1 MRALNLILI
10 STLGGLWVYFAV
22 EVAPQDATPPVAVQA
37 DGEKLS
43 AATLNNEGVRLDRE
57 GRRGDALAYLE
68 RAHQFRPRD
77 AVIAGNVEHQRARVA
92 KRGWARVLAGGTLF
106 VILFVGATTFF
117 RIVRWVRDRA
127 RLARIRLRGDPWL
140 RIEKREKAAEMPLRF
155 TEPVGPLLRRHPLT
169 IVWSSAKHGKHMKS
183 RPPVRAD
190 GRAVTVRLDHDRLE
204 RLRRHPGDWKGFLY
218 LGRTAVGETA
228 ARVV

>member
-10 STLGGLWVYFAV
+10 SALAGLWVYFAV
-22 EVAPQDATPPVAVQA
+22 EVAPKDATPPVAVRA

-43 AATLNNEGVRLDRE
+43 AATLNNEGVRLARQ

-77 AVIAGNVEHQRARVA
+77 TVIAGNVERQRAGVA

-106 VILFVGATTFF
+106 VILFVGATTILRF
-117 RIVRWVRDRA
+117 VRWIRDRG

-140 RIEKREKAAEMPLRF
+140 RVEKRDSSAEMPLRF
-155 TEPVGPLLRRHPLT
+155 SEPVGPLLRRHPLT

-190 GRAVTVRLDHDRLE
+190 GRAVTVELDQDRLA
-204 RLRRHPGDWKGFLY
+204 RLRRYPGDWKGFLY
-218 LGRTAVGETA
+218 VGRTAVGETA

>member
-10 STLGGLWVYFAV
+10 STLAGLWAWFAV
-22 EVAPQDATPPVAVQA
+22 EVAPQKSSRPVAVKA

-77 AVIAGNVEHQRARVA
+77 EVVARNVELQRARVA
-92 KRGWARVLAGGTLF
+92 KRGWSRVLGGGTLF
-106 VILFVGATTFF
+106 VILFVGTTTLVRF
-117 RIVRWVRDRA
+117 VRWARDRA
-127 RLARIRLRGDPWL
+127 RLARIRLRGDPWV
-140 RIEKREKAAEMPLRF
+140 RIEEREDTAEMPLRF
-155 TEPVGPLLRRHPLT
+155 SEPVGPLLRRHPLT
-169 IVWSSAKHGKHMKS
+169 VVWSSAKHGKHMKS
-183 RPPVRAD
+183 RPPVRAE
-190 GRAVTVRLDHDRLE
+190 GRAATIRLDRDRLE
-204 RLRRHPGDWKGFLY
+204 RLRRYPGDWKGFLY

>member
-10 STLGGLWVYFAV
+10 SALSGLWVYFAV
-22 EVAPQDATPPVAVQA
+22 EVAPLDTTRPVAVKA
-37 DGEKLS
+37 DGKELS

-57 GRRGDALAYLE
+57 GHRGDALAYLE
-68 RAHQFRPRD
+68 RAHEFRPKD
-77 AVIAGNVEHQRARVA
+77 AVIARNVESQRARVA
-92 KRGWARVLAGGTLF
+92 KRGWARMLGVGTLF
-106 VILFVGATTFF
+106 VILFVGTTT
-117 RIVRWVRDRA
+117 IVRFVRWARDKA
-127 RLARIRLRGDPWL
+127 RLSRVRLHGDPWL
-140 RIEKREKAAEMPLRF
+140 RIEERERSAEMPLRF
-155 TEPVGPLLRRHPLT
+155 SEPVGPLLRRHPLT

-183 RPPVRAD
+183 RPPVCVD
-190 GRAVTVRLDHDRLE
+190 GRALTVRLDRDRLE

>member
-1 MRALNLILI
+1 MIMRALNLILI
-10 STLGGLWVYFAV
+10 STLSGLWIYFAV
-22 EVAPQDATPPVAVQA
+22 EVAPQEAAPPVAVKA
-37 DGEKLS
+37 DNEKLS

-57 GRRGDALAYLE
+57 GHRGDALAYLE

-77 AVIAGNVEHQRARVA
+77 TVIATNVAHQRARVA
-92 KRGWARVLAGGTLF
+92 KRGWARVIR
-106 VILFVGATTFF
+106 V
-117 RIVRWVRDRA
+117 VRWVRDRA
-127 RLARIRLRGDPWL
+127 RLARVRLRGDPWL
-140 RIEKREKAAEMPLRF
+140 RIEKREDAAEMPLRF

-190 GRAVTVRLDHDRLE
+190 GRAVTVRLDRDRLE